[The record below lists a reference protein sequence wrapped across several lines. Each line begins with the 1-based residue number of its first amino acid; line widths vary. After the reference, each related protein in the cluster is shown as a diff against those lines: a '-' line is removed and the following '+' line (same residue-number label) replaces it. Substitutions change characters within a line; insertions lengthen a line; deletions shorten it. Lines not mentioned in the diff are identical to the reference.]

1 MFFSK
6 FRALRAFFGIFA
18 LKKIT
23 NTHSEPCASYICK
36 NKYKMKF
43 RELGKTGEML
53 SATGLGCMGMNHGY
67 GTFNDEESIATLHLA
82 LDLGINFWDTADI
95 YANGRNEEL
104 VAKVLA
110 PNRDKV
116 FIATKFGFR
125 QKENESSF
133 PGAPGSYFD
142 GSPAYIKTAVEKS
155 LKRLNI
161 DTIDLY
167 YAHRIDPNVPV
178 EDMVGAMAGLVKE
191 GKVRYLGLSEA
202 SAASIRKAHA
212 VHPIAA
218 LQSEYSL
225 LTRDVEAEI
234 LPVCRELGISLVPFS
249 PLSRG
254 LITNTL
260 HIDELGSNDFR
271 KTLPRFSGDYKENN
285 EQLAS
290 AFAVF
295 AAQKNCTPAQ
305 LALAW
310 VLAQGKDIIPIPGTK
325 KTKYLRENAASVDIE
340 LSIDDLREI
349 QAIIS
354 KYPNTGM
361 RYGEGALKLVN
372 N

>member
-1 MFFSK
+1 M
-6 FRALRAFFGIFA
+6 
-18 LKKIT
+18 
-23 NTHSEPCASYICK
+23 
-36 NKYKMKF
+36 KYRK
-43 RELGKTGEML
+43 LGKTGEHL

-67 GTFNDEESIATLHLA
+67 GTFDDAESIATLHLA
-82 LDLGINFWDTADI
+82 LDLGINFWDTADV
-95 YANGRNEEL
+95 YANGLNEEL

-125 QKENESSF
+125 QKDDSNAF
-133 PGAPGSYFD
+133 PGASGSYVD
-142 GSPAYIKTAVEKS
+142 GSPAYIKIAVEKS

-167 YAHRIDPNVPV
+167 YAHRIDPLVPV
-178 EDMVGAMAGLVKE
+178 EETVGAMAELVKE

-202 SAASIRKAHA
+202 SAASLRRACT

-225 LTRDVEAEI
+225 LTRDVEPEI

-254 LITNTL
+254 LITNTFK
-260 HIDELGSNDFR
+260 IDDLASTDFR
-271 KTLPRFSGDYKENN
+271 KTLPRFSDDYKDNN
-285 EQLAS
+285 EQLAV
-290 AFAVF
+290 AFAAF
-295 AAQKNCTPAQ
+295 AQQKNCSPAQ
-305 LALAW
+305 LAIAW
-310 VLAQGKDIIPIPGTK
+310 VLARGEDIIPIPGTK
-325 KTKYLRENAASVDIE
+325 KTKYLRENAGAVDID
-340 LSIDDLREI
+340 LSLTDLQDI
-349 QAIIS
+349 QAIIN

-361 RYGEGALKLVN
+361 RYTEGAMKMVN

>member
-1 MFFSK
+1 
-6 FRALRAFFGIFA
+6 
-18 LKKIT
+18 
-23 NTHSEPCASYICK
+23 
-36 NKYKMKF
+36 MKF
-43 RELGKTGEML
+43 RELGKTGEQL
-53 SATGLGCMGMNHGY
+53 SALGLGCMGMNHGY
-67 GTFNDEESIATLHLA
+67 GTFNDEESIATLNLA
-82 LDLGINFWDTADI
+82 LDLGINFWDTADV
-95 YANGRNEEL
+95 YANGKNEEL

-125 QKENESSF
+125 QKENDPSY

-142 GSPAYIKTAVEKS
+142 GSPAYLKTAVEKS

-161 DTIDLY
+161 ETIDLY

-178 EDMVGAMAGLVKE
+178 EDMVGAMAELVKE

-260 HIDELGSNDFR
+260 NVDELGSGDFR
-271 KTLPRFSGDYKENN
+271 KTLPRFSDTYKENN
-285 EQLAS
+285 RQLAS
-290 AFAVF
+290 AFAGV
-295 AAQKNCTPAQ
+295 ASQKNCTPAQ

-310 VLAQGKDIIPIPGTK
+310 VLAQGEDIIPIPGTK

-340 LSIDDLREI
+340 LSVADLQDIQNIID
-349 QAIIS
+349 
-354 KYPNTGM
+354 KYPDTGM
-361 RYGEGALKLVN
+361 RYAEGALKLVN